1 MIQAD
6 ESVTVT
12 RFALEYTGP
21 TLIVEYS
28 TSAKKTF
35 LRKIRFK
42 RYPSDADPER
52 VTKRLMKQFNDI
64 LGPQRVS
71 KAQVLELVSIL
82 LSATPMG
89 VDATRTFFDE
99 PFEITGNVLTPPTH
113 VENEFGDLNRVSE
126 EDNRRAK
133 EAMNVTFA
141 AHAIM
146 PQDAA
151 YVYDKVVEFG
161 PPEENNDWDDDED

>member
-6 ESVTVT
+6 ETVTVT
-12 RFALEYTGP
+12 RFALDYTGP

-28 TSAKKTF
+28 TSADKTF
-35 LRKIRFK
+35 LRRIRFK

-71 KAQVLELVSIL
+71 KDQVMELVSIL

-89 VDATRTFFDE
+89 VDAHRTFFDE
-99 PFEITGNVLTPPTH
+99 PAGSTGNVHPPPDNA
-113 VENEFGDLNRVSE
+113 EDEFGDLNRVSE
-126 EDNRRAK
+126 EDNKRAK
-133 EAMNVTFA
+133 DTMNIIFA
-141 AHAIM
+141 ANSIL
-146 PQDAA
+146 PDDSS
-151 YVYDKVVEFG
+151 YVYNKVVEFG
-161 PPEENNDWDDDED
+161 PPEENNEWDDED